1 MASRKI
7 GRLPAL
13 SHTARTP
20 KRSEDE
26 RSLRLAWDVSLG
38 ESPITAGGLGSLAMP
53 TDVAPSPP
61 RDHEDDSE
69 DDQDFEPDD
78 EQDIEDDD
86 EEAEAASSSPPPSVS
101 AAPPSRRQPS
111 PARTP
116 AYEQAAG
123 YYETIDFDKITD
135 PFTDTRRAFMR
146 GQTTAPPK
154 PRTPVSPALGRVP
167 PTSSSPTKASPQKRS
182 PSPLASRQDMEPIS
196 ESPFRAAPPRAPSP
210 VKQAA
215 ASPIKAARPAPWPM
229 KASPVQA
236 ASPAPLP
243 PRASLAKAS
252 PVSSGPKA
260 SSSLATSS
268 PAVPPRP
275 RPAPRTSIPSSLRTT
290 PAVPSRSNRLLTEEL
305 LKWKDRCA
313 QLEDEVDALQYR
325 LEHVREDAMGS
336 STDHDALVQQLEEVR
351 RGREND
357 RKAMRQ
363 RVRVLESHMADTKTE
378 YDSRYW
384 RLLISSPDV
393 SSDASSSVQ
402 VQLVVQQNQVT
413 RLQAELVEQRRQAQ
427 LAREHTS
434 FLLGLYKW
442 RGTQLAQAQ
451 TLEAGRLS
459 EHIAHLEHQLEH
471 ERAARLAAEEQVQQR
486 SAWTAPPVAPPA
498 APPAALSPVL
508 PPSPAFPADA
518 AAPTPSPPELQPGM
532 TPMLRRTAV
541 SAADLDVEGTPMLG
555 TRTTDETRP
564 PVRKKKR
571 KLLGASTNLFQLHE
585 SATLSPGLDVPSDL
599 PSLPLP

>member
-1 MASRKI
+1 M
-7 GRLPAL
+7 
-13 SHTARTP
+13 
-20 KRSEDE
+20 
-26 RSLRLAWDVSLG
+26 
-38 ESPITAGGLGSLAMP
+38 
-53 TDVAPSPP
+53 
-61 RDHEDDSE
+61 
-69 DDQDFEPDD
+69 
-78 EQDIEDDD
+78 
-86 EEAEAASSSPPPSVS
+86 
-101 AAPPSRRQPS
+101 
-111 PARTP
+111 
-116 AYEQAAG
+116 
-123 YYETIDFDKITD
+123 
-135 PFTDTRRAFMR
+135 
-146 GQTTAPPK
+146 
-154 PRTPVSPALGRVP
+154 
-167 PTSSSPTKASPQKRS
+167 
-182 PSPLASRQDMEPIS
+182 
-196 ESPFRAAPPRAPSP
+196 
-210 VKQAA
+210 
-215 ASPIKAARPAPWPM
+215 
-229 KASPVQA
+229 
-236 ASPAPLP
+236 
-243 PRASLAKAS
+243 
-252 PVSSGPKA
+252 
-260 SSSLATSS
+260 
-268 PAVPPRP
+268 
-275 RPAPRTSIPSSLRTT
+275 
-290 PAVPSRSNRLLTEEL
+290 
-305 LKWKDRCA
+305 
-313 QLEDEVDALQYR
+313 
-325 LEHVREDAMGS
+325 
-336 STDHDALVQQLEEVR
+336 R

-532 TPMLRRTAV
+532 TPML
-541 SAADLDVEGTPMLG
+541 G